1 MKKKLTEVIFLIL
14 EPFDSIQSQFYMY
27 DPKVFVNRVPLYSV
41 YSLSE
46 FCLIGPLLFL
56 IIKTVTSNE
65 TLSVPQGVKFH
76 DIMYLC
82 GHLLEYSVLLLLYL
96 I

>member
-1 MKKKLTEVIFLIL
+1 VKKKLTEVISLIL
-14 EPFDSIQSQFYMY
+14 EPFDSIQSQFNVY

-46 FCLIGPLLFL
+46 FCPIGPLLF
-56 IIKTVTSNE
+56 
-65 TLSVPQGVKFH
+65 PQGVKFH
-76 DIMYLC
+76 DIMHLC
-82 GHLLEYSVLLLLYL
+82 GHLHEYSVLLLYL